1 MMVHAINCVSCCS
14 FLAKRGIK
22 EEIMNFDAR
31 RINPETRAAVNALL
45 DKNKKSF
52 DPAAAKRASQAA
64 LPLATWV
71 KASVKFSE
79 VLERIQPLETEQEH
93 LQLYVCEGGRGRGRV
108 HSHNYG
114 ELEGKEVGCAE

>member
-1 MMVHAINCVSCCS
+1 MYRHVLAYQSLILGVLQGVTAASYQLSYYS

-22 EEIMNFDAR
+22 EEIINFDAR
-31 RINPETRAAVNALL
+31 RISPETRLAVNALL

-71 KASVKFSE
+71 KASVKYSE
-79 VLERIQPLETEQEH
+79 VLEKIQPLEKEQEH
-93 LQLYVCEGGRGRGRV
+93 LQRYV
-108 HSHNYG
+108 
-114 ELEGKEVGCAE
+114 